1 MKVLIIEDDFNL
13 NEVLANFLRKEDIE
27 AISAYNL
34 DQAHQLFDS
43 EIKLVVL
50 DLNLPDGHGFQF
62 LKDLR
67 QKSLVPVIVLT
78 ALGDELTQLQVFNLE
93 ADEYV
98 EKPVSPLVMTKRIQ
112 AHLNRAYPKLEVAQI
127 NGYSFDFNKYQV
139 LAPDGKDIPMTAK
152 ELNFLKYLIEKKGN
166 PATRE
171 QIIEAIWGF
180 EYREDIRLLDSHVKN
195 IRKKL
200 GPGLIKTVQNV
211 GYKILMEDD

>member
-1 MKVLIIEDDFNL
+1 MKVPIIEDDFNL
-13 NEVLANFLRKEDIE
+13 NEILANFLRKEAIE
-27 AISAYNL
+27 AISAFNL
-34 DQAHQLFDS
+34 SQAHELFDS
-43 EIKLVVL
+43 DIKLVVL

-62 LKDLR
+62 LKHLR
-67 QKSLVPVIVLT
+67 QISDVPVIVLT

-112 AHLNRAYPKLEVAQI
+112 ALLNRVYPKLEVATI
-127 NGYSFDFNKYQV
+127 NGYRFDFIKYQV
-139 LAPDGKDIPMTAK
+139 LDGDGKEISMTAK
-152 ELNFLKYLIEKKGN
+152 ELNFLKYLIKKKGN

-171 QIIEAIWGF
+171 QIIEAVWGF

-200 GPGLIKTVQNV
+200 GPDLIKTVQNV
-211 GYKILMEDD
+211 GYKILMGDK